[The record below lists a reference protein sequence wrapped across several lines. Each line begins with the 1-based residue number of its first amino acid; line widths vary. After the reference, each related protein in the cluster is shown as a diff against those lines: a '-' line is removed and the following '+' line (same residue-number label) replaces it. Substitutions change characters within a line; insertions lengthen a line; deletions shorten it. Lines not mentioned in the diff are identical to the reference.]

1 MTAATPT
8 PSGAAPTAR
17 AGRRGRLPAATAV
30 LLLLGLAAAMAAP
43 PDRLQGNLQRL
54 MYVHVP
60 AAWLA
65 YLAFAVTFGA
75 SLAWLWRR
83 RPGADRLAAASAEVG
98 VFFTGLALV
107 LGSVWGKPVWGVWWT
122 WDPRL
127 VTTALLFFVYLGYL
141 ALRRAVADPLA
152 RARRAAVLGVVAFVQ
167 VPIVHMSV
175 VWWRALHQP
184 PTVLKPGDPTIDHAM
199 LAALLLNVAAFTALY
214 ALLVAR
220 RLELARLQD
229 DAERLLV
236 EGEPPLAGAAVTP
249 PRPEGMREHG

>member
-1 MTAATPT
+1 VTAGTPASARAT
-8 PSGAAPTAR
+8 ATAR
-17 AGRRGRLPAATAV
+17 LGRWVWLPAATAV
-30 LLLLGLAAAMAAP
+30 LLATGLAAAMAAP

-127 VTTALLFFVYLGYL
+127 VTTALLLFVYLGYL
-141 ALRRAVADPLA
+141 ALRHAVADPLA
-152 RARRAAVLGVVAFVQ
+152 RARRAAVLGVIAFVQ
-167 VPIVHMSV
+167 VPIVHLSV

-199 LAALLLNVAAFTALY
+199 LAALLVNVAAFTALY
-214 ALLVAR
+214 VLLVAR
-220 RLELARLQD
+220 RLELARLED
-229 DAERLLV
+229 EAERVLA

-249 PRPEGMREHG
+249 PRPEGMRERG

>member
-1 MTAATPT
+1 MTARPPAST
-8 PSGAAPTAR
+8 GAPRTAR
-17 AGRRGRLPAATAV
+17 TLRRAWPGATAA
-30 LLLLGLAAAMAAP
+30 LLAVGVVAAMVAP

-65 YLAFAVTFGA
+65 YLAFAVTFAA

-83 RPGADRLAAASAEVG
+83 RSGADRLAAASAEVG

-141 ALRRAVADPLA
+141 ALRRAVADPAA
-152 RARRAAVLGVVAFVQ
+152 RARRAAVLGVLAFVQ
-167 VPIVHMSV
+167 VPIVHLSV

-199 LAALLLNVAAFTALY
+199 LAALLVNVIAFTALY
-214 ALLVAR
+214 GLLVVR
-220 RLELARLQD
+220 RLELARIEEEV
-229 DAERLLV
+229 ERALT
-236 EGEPPLAGAAVTP
+236 EGGPPVAGAAVVP
-249 PRPEGMREHG
+249 PGLREVRERG

>member
-1 MTAATPT
+1 MTPRPAA
-8 PSGAAPTAR
+8 AAPTAR
-17 AGRRGRLPAATAV
+17 RWRRAWPAATAG

-75 SLAWLWRR
+75 SLAWLLSR
-83 RPGADRLAAASAEVG
+83 RPAADRLAAASAEVG
-98 VFFTGLALV
+98 VFFTGLTLV
-107 LGSVWGKPVWGVWWT
+107 LGSIWGKPVWGVWWT

-141 ALRRAVADPLA
+141 ALRRAVPDPTV

-167 VPIVHMSV
+167 VPIVHLSV

-220 RLELARLQD
+220 RLELARLEAE
-229 DAERLLV
+229 AERALA
-236 EGEPPLAGAAVTP
+236 EGEPPLAGAAVVP
-249 PRPEGMREHG
+249 PPLEGVRERG

>member
-1 MTAATPT
+1 MTPDTPT
-8 PSGAAPTAR
+8 PAEAATTAR
-17 AGRRGRLPAATAV
+17 APRRAWLPAATAG
-30 LLLLGLAAAMAAP
+30 LLALGLAAAMAAP

-127 VTTALLFFVYLGYL
+127 VTTALLLFVYLGYL
-141 ALRRAVADPLA
+141 ALRRAVADPVA

-199 LAALLLNVAAFTALY
+199 LAALLLNVAAFTVLY

-220 RLELARLQD
+220 RLELARLEGE
-229 DAERLLV
+229 AERALA
-236 EGEPPLAGAAVTP
+236 EGEPPLAGAAVVP
-249 PRPEGMREHG
+249 PRLEGVRERG

>member
-1 MTAATPT
+1 MTAGTPT
-8 PSGAAPTAR
+8 SSRTAPTAR
-17 AGRRGRLPAATAV
+17 AARRIWLPVATAV
-30 LLLLGLAAAMAAP
+30 LLGLGLAAAMAAP

-65 YLAFAVTFGA
+65 YLAFAVTFAA

-141 ALRRAVADPLA
+141 AVRRAVADPVA
-152 RARRAAVLGVVAFVQ
+152 RARRAAVLGVVTFVQ
-167 VPIVHMSV
+167 VPIVHLSV

-214 ALLVAR
+214 GLLVAC
-220 RLELARLQD
+220 RLELARLED
-229 DAERLLV
+229 EAEGVLA

-249 PRPEGMREHG
+249 PRPEGMGEHG